1 MGFIA
6 LINFETIAF
15 GKIFRICNKANV
27 NGKGL
32 LNWVSFRKF
41 ALKLLYMNE
50 SAVKRIAVFTS
61 GGDAPGMNAALR
73 AVVRTAS
80 HYNIDCY
87 GVREGCNGL
96 INNDFTRMGPR
107 SVKNIITEGGT
118 ILKSARSLEFKNKA
132 GRQKAYENCVSHG
145 IDGMVCIG
153 GDGTFK
159 GAKIF
164 YEEFGIK
171 VVGVPGTIDNDIFG
185 TDNTI
190 GYDTALNTAM
200 EAIDK
205 IRDTATS
212 HNRVFFVEVM
222 GRDAGFIALNSGLAT
237 GAIDI
242 LIPEKKDSIEDLF
255 ATFERAEKAGK
266 SSSIV
271 VVAEGEKLGS
281 IYDIAKAT
289 QQGFPDYDIRV
300 AVLGHIQRGGSPSCA
315 DRVLASRLG
324 HGAVVGL
331 MEGRTNVMAGLKS
344 NKLVYT
350 PIEDAVKK
358 HNDIDQHLLKISEIL
373 AI

>member
-1 MGFIA
+1 M
-6 LINFETIAF
+6 
-15 GKIFRICNKANV
+15 K
-27 NGKGL
+27 
-32 LNWVSFRKF
+32 
-41 ALKLLYMNE
+41 E
-50 SAVKRIAVFTS
+50 SAVKKIAVFTS

-73 AVVRTAS
+73 AVVRTAN
-80 HYNIDCY
+80 HFNIACY
-87 GVREGCNGL
+87 GVREGYNGL
-96 INNDFTRMGPR
+96 INNDFTKMGPR

-118 ILKSARSLEFKNKA
+118 ILKSARSKEFMTKE
-132 GRQKAYENCVSHG
+132 GRQKAFENCQKHG
-145 IDGMVCIG
+145 IDGIVCIG

-164 YEEFGIK
+164 YEEYGIK
-171 VVGVPGTIDNDIFG
+171 VIGVPGTIDNDIFG

-242 LIPEKKDSIEDLF
+242 LIPERKDSIEDLF
-255 ATFERAEKAGK
+255 AVFERAEKAGK
-266 SSSIV
+266 ASSIV

-289 QQGFPDYDIRV
+289 QNGFPDYDIRV

-324 HGAVVGL
+324 YGAVIGL
-331 MEGRTNVMAGLKS
+331 MDGKTNVMAGMQS
-344 NKLVYT
+344 NKLVFT
-350 PIEDAVKK
+350 PIEEAIKK
-358 HNDIDQHLLKISEIL
+358 HNEMDPDLLKISEIL

>member
-1 MGFIA
+1 M
-6 LINFETIAF
+6 L
-15 GKIFRICNKANV
+15 
-27 NGKGL
+27 
-32 LNWVSFRKF
+32 KF
-41 ALKLLYMNE
+41 LTMNQ
-50 SAVKRIAVFTS
+50 SAVKKIVVLTS

-80 HYNIDCY
+80 HYEIECF
-87 GVREGCNGL
+87 GVREGYNGL
-96 INNDFTRMGPR
+96 ISNDFTKMGPR
-107 SVKNIITEGGT
+107 SVKHIITEGGT
-118 ILKSARSLEFKNKA
+118 ILKSARSLDFKTSA
-132 GRQKAYENCVSHG
+132 GRKKAFDNCQKHG
-145 IDGMVCIG
+145 IDGIVCIG

-159 GAKIF
+159 GAQIF
-164 YEEFGIK
+164 CEEYGIN
-171 VVGVPGTIDNDIFG
+171 VIGVPATVDNDIFG

-242 LIPEKKDSIEDLF
+242 LIPERKDSIEDLF

-289 QQGFPDYDIRV
+289 HAGFPDYDIRV

-324 HGAVVGL
+324 YGAVVGL
-331 MEGRTNVMAGLKS
+331 MEGKTNVMVGMKS
-344 NKLVYT
+344 NKVVYT
-350 PIEDAVKK
+350 PIEEATKK
-358 HNDIDQHLLKISEIL
+358 HNEIDQELLKISEIL

>member
-1 MGFIA
+1 M
-6 LINFETIAF
+6 
-15 GKIFRICNKANV
+15 K
-27 NGKGL
+27 
-32 LNWVSFRKF
+32 
-41 ALKLLYMNE
+41 E
-50 SAVKRIAVFTS
+50 SAVNKIAVFTS

-80 HYNIDCY
+80 HYNIACY
-87 GVREGCNGL
+87 GVREGYNGL
-96 INNDFTRMGPR
+96 INDDFTRMGPR

-118 ILKSARSLEFKNKA
+118 ILKSARSEEFKTKQ
-132 GRQKAYENCVSHG
+132 GRQKAFDNCQKHG
-145 IDGMVCIG
+145 IDALVCIG
-153 GDGTFK
+153 GDGTFT

-164 YEEFGIK
+164 NEEFGIK
-171 VVGVPGTIDNDIFG
+171 VIGVPGTIDNDIFG

-237 GAIDI
+237 GALDI
-242 LIPEKKDSIEDLF
+242 LIPERKDSIEDLF

-281 IYDIAKAT
+281 IYDLAKAT
-289 QQGFPDYDIRV
+289 KAGFPDYDIRV
-300 AVLGHIQRGGSPSCA
+300 AVLGHMQRGGSPSCA
-315 DRVLASRLG
+315 DRVLASQLG
-324 HGAVVGL
+324 YAAVVGL

-344 NKLVYT
+344 NQVVFT
-350 PIEDAVKK
+350 PIEEAIKK
-358 HNDIDQHLLKISEIL
+358 HNEIDANLLKISEIL

>member
-1 MGFIA
+1 MI
-6 LINFETIAF
+6 
-15 GKIFRICNKANV
+15 
-27 NGKGL
+27 
-32 LNWVSFRKF
+32 
-41 ALKLLYMNE
+41 E
-50 SAVKRIAVFTS
+50 SAVKKIAVFTS

-73 AVVRTAS
+73 AVVRTAN
-80 HYNIDCY
+80 HYNLECY
-87 GVREGCNGL
+87 GVREGYNGL

-118 ILKSARSLEFKNKA
+118 ILKSARSLEFKTKE
-132 GRQKAYENCVSHG
+132 GRQAAYENCKKLG
-145 IDGMVCIG
+145 IDALVCIG
-153 GDGTFK
+153 GDGTFR
-159 GAKIF
+159 GANIF
-164 YEEFGIK
+164 NEEFGIK
-171 VVGVPGTIDNDIFG
+171 VIGVPGTIDNDIFG

-242 LIPEKKDSIEDLF
+242 LIPEQKDSIEDLF
-255 ATFERAEKAGK
+255 RTFERAEKAGK
-266 SSSIV
+266 ASSIV

-281 IYDIAKAT
+281 IYDLAKAT
-289 QQGFPDYDIRV
+289 KAGFPDYDIRV

-315 DRVLASRLG
+315 DRVLASQLG
-324 HGAVVGL
+324 YAAVVGL

-344 NKLVYT
+344 NQIMYT
-350 PIEDAVKK
+350 PIEEAIKK
-358 HNDIDQHLLKISEIL
+358 HNEIDPGLLKISEIL

>member
-1 MGFIA
+1 
-6 LINFETIAF
+6 
-15 GKIFRICNKANV
+15 
-27 NGKGL
+27 
-32 LNWVSFRKF
+32 
-41 ALKLLYMNE
+41 MNE
-50 SAVKRIAVFTS
+50 SAVKKIAVFTS

-73 AVVRTAS
+73 AVVRSAN
-80 HYNIDCY
+80 YYELEVY
-87 GVREGCNGL
+87 GVREGYNGL
-96 INNDFTRMGPR
+96 INDDFTRMGPR

-118 ILKSARSLEFKNKA
+118 ILKSARSLQFREKA
-132 GRQKAYENCVSHG
+132 GRQTAFNNLSKRG
-145 IDGMVCIG
+145 IDGLVCIG

-159 GAKIF
+159 GAKTF

-171 VVGVPGTIDNDIFG
+171 VIGIPGTIDNDIFG

-242 LIPEKKDSIEDLF
+242 LIPERNDSIEELF
-255 ATFERAEKAGK
+255 ETFERAEKAGK

-281 IYDIAKAT
+281 IYDLAKAT

-331 MEGRTNVMAGLKS
+331 MEGRTNVMAGMKA
-344 NKLVYT
+344 NKIVYT
-350 PIEDAVKK
+350 PIEEAIKK
-358 HNDIDQHLLKISEIL
+358 HNEMDHDLLKISEIL